1 MNNSELGRSLS
12 SLAVIVLVSAAIA
25 VPTAMALA
33 GPVIYVSE
41 SLLHLGCSSST
52 TDGQQVWVCPDRI
65 GYVFP
70 GMAVAALVTLVG
82 VVVGICVQREA
93 LGSPAARRALAMIT
107 SLLAVVLALPVG
119 GAIIVCGVLDVSG
132 AYGRWL
138 IPIGLAVA
146 GAALAVLVALQ
157 QARLRATVTMVAAL
171 VVIAALTPVAALAI
185 PFVVVL
191 AGVFVVS
198 GALYSTTQTPRQAA
212 ALD

>member
-1 MNNSELGRSLS
+1 M
-12 SLAVIVLVSAAIA
+12 
-25 VPTAMALA
+25 
-33 GPVIYVSE
+33 
-41 SLLHLGCSSST
+41 
-52 TDGQQVWVCPDRI
+52 
-65 GYVFP
+65 
-70 GMAVAALVTLVG
+70 AALVTLVG